1 MRAIE
6 KRLRMR
12 LKNAESRVQ
21 ELQNELNEVRQDRQ
35 RFREHFIRRFKWW
48 IELIGSQQ
56 TPSLPWLIEDDAKE
70 LRKFQYFTW

>member
-12 LKNAESRVQ
+12 LKNAEARVQ
-21 ELQNELNEVRQDRQ
+21 ELQTELNEVRQDRQ
-35 RFREHFIRRFKWW
+35 KFRDHFMQRFKWW

-70 LRKFQYFTW
+70 LRKFQYFIW